1 MSDESALE
9 DRAASIRVNGPKS
22 INKGRWSKEEDG
34 RLKLLVDEYQE
45 RWEIISK
52 HFPDRSDIQCQQR
65 WQKVVNPELVK
76 GPWTKEEDEKVVELV
91 QKYGPKKWT
100 LIARHLKGRIGKQC
114 RERWHNHLN
123 PNIKKTA
130 WTEAEDQIIY
140 QAHREWGNQW
150 AKIAKLLPGRTDNA
164 IKNHWNSTMRRK
176 YEVDEEPRDG
186 RRSKKRAQQSVE
198 KAVQKEDTTKGIPR
212 EGNCIKREKH
222 FEMPSLIDEIQPGPV
237 LHSVSS
243 ISNAD
248 FSQLAPQMTGTL
260 ELYKNDWSPSECYEA
275 ISTHSSNGFSQ
286 PGPSP
291 GPLPSPSLQKLTSQH
306 LDPNMLSFETEFDL
320 QSPPQSHEQLNTN
333 LSPLNK
339 CLDVDMLVNETS
351 PIQLGSVAD
360 EGFSDVNV
368 MDYVPSD
375 ESLSPSKE
383 FSLDKLNIGFRF
395 DGQCVD
401 STEKSSQDLISITPC
416 ALDVASKITSPP
428 ILRRGQRKR
437 VKSEHSDT
445 SLTSDYI
452 LPDHSMPSGDMDI
465 SSCHF
470 PVFKEE
476 PKTPIKNPCTPIKPL
491 PFSPSQFLNNFSSQN
506 LFDVGLAST
515 PVKRSNVPAQSTPLK
530 NIENS
535 PGLLCTPTPL
545 PLRQTQN
552 TPNRVLNASN
562 TPRTPT
568 PFKKAWAELEKKS
581 GAVKLMPLTPTRLV
595 EDITEFIK
603 KEQIL
608 SDSQYESDASWSY
621 SSFHSPLQES
631 GYQTQKRRGACV
643 GKENT
648 QSSKR
653 VRKALAQSWSTPGNI
668 TVPGVT
674 EVLNTPNKL
683 LGQDTSVM
691 FSPPSIL
698 PDDSLLSVTTYSP
711 CQRLPSN
718 TKVNVKWE
726 MVAYGKTQ
734 DQLDLT
740 KQAHMYLDQYT
751 LQPGALDL

>member
-1 MSDESALE
+1 MMSDDSTLEERAPSARLG
-9 DRAASIRVNGPKS
+9 GPKN

-34 RLKLLVDEYQE
+34 RLKILVDEFQE
-45 RWEIISK
+45 RWELISQ

-130 WTEAEDQIIY
+130 WTEDEDKIIY

-186 RRSKKRAQQSVE
+186 RRNKKRSQSVE
-198 KAVQKEDTTKGIPR
+198 KAAQKRAAR
-212 EGNCIKREKH
+212 EMSHERDFIKREVEY
-222 FEMPSLIDEIQPGPV
+222 EMSNVNGFSSTHMLQPGQAV
-237 LHSVSS
+237 NS
-243 ISNAD
+243 D
-248 FSQLAPQMTGTL
+248 FSHLTTHMTHNL
-260 ELYKNDWSPSECYEA
+260 DVYKNEWSPTECYEA
-275 ISTHSSNGFSQ
+275 ISSQSSNGF
-286 PGPSP
+286 PHANPSP
-291 GPLPSPSLQKLTSQH
+291 DSLPSPALHKLPTPQSLGFT
-306 LDPNMLSFETEFDL
+306 FETDFGLE
-320 QSPPQSHEQLNTN
+320 SPPQNHEMENE
-333 LSPLNK
+333 LSPLSK
-339 CLDVDMLVNETS
+339 CLDVDILVNETS
-351 PIQLGSVAD
+351 PIQLASVAD

-375 ESLSPSKE
+375 DSLSPSKE
-383 FSLDKLNIGFRF
+383 FSIQMKNLGLRF
-395 DGQCVD
+395 EDHSE
-401 STEKSSQDLISITPC
+401 STERNLSQDLISITPC
-416 ALDVASKITSPP
+416 ALDVASKVTSPH
-428 ILRRGQRKR
+428 ILRRGPRKR
-437 VKSEHSDT
+437 FKSEHSDT

-452 LPDHSMPSGDMDI
+452 LPDQSIPSGDMDM
-465 SSCHF
+465 SSTCNF

-476 PKTPIKNPCTPIKPL
+476 IQRTPVKNLPCTPIKPL
-491 PFSPSQFLNNFSSQN
+491 PFSPSQFLNTFSSPN
-506 LFDVGLAST
+506 FFDSLAST
-515 PVKRSNVPAQSTPLK
+515 PVKRSNAPAQSTPLK
-530 NIENS
+530 SVENS
-535 PGLLCTPTPL
+535 PGPLCTPNPL
-545 PLRQTQN
+545 PMQPLRQTQN
-552 TPNRVLNASN
+552 TPNRLSRSSE

-608 SDSQYESDASWSY
+608 SDSQYDSDSSWFY
-621 SSFHSPLQES
+621 STSQSSLHES
-631 GYQTQKRRGACV
+631 GYQTQKRRGACL
-643 GKENT
+643 GKENS

-668 TVPGVT
+668 AVPGVT
-674 EVLNTPNKL
+674 ETSLNTPGRL
-683 LGQDTSVM
+683 PTQDSSVL

-698 PDDSLLSVTTYSP
+698 PDDSLLSMTGYSP
-711 CQRLPSN
+711 CQRLSSN

-740 KQAHMYLDQYT
+740 KQAHMYLDQYM
-751 LQPGALDL
+751 LQPRALDL